1 MSDRI
6 PEDEGGLAENEPSAA
21 TPKPSPWRRALRWL
35 INDPAAF
42 EPAAGSRAPAEE
54 GSNGACANRVDPLRA
69 SFFVALHLVCLLV
82 VVVGVSKAA
91 LVLCAIL
98 YFLRMFF
105 ITGFYHRYFSH
116 RAFRAGRWMT
126 WTMAALGCTAGQRG
140 PLWWAGHHRIHHRF
154 SDTPDD
160 PHSPR
165 HRGRWFSH
173 CLWFLSPRSFA
184 VPTEHVRD
192 WMRFRE
198 LRILERIDSVPF
210 ILLGVACALLGAWLD
225 RAYPALETG
234 AGQMFVWFSISTVL
248 VYHATYT
255 INSLAHGFG
264 SRRYDTPDDSRNNAW
279 LALITLGEG
288 WHNNHHRYPISARQ
302 GFRRWEIDLTWLG
315 LRALAAVGLI
325 SDLRPVPDRLL
336 RNADASDHRPP
347 EPASPAG
354 SSSSIGD
361 VSGDT
366 SGDISAPGE
375 QSLEK
380 RRGSRRCECASR

>member
-1 MSDRI
+1 MMRDRAS
-6 PEDEGGLAENEPSAA
+6 EDSGGFDGRQTSAA
-21 TPKPSPWRRALRWL
+21 TDSSSPWRRALRWL

-42 EPAAGSRAPAEE
+42 EPEGGEVPTEEASREAG
-54 GSNGACANRVDPLRA
+54 ANKVDPLRA

-82 VVVGVSKAA
+82 VVVGVSTAA
-91 LVLCAIL
+91 LALCAIL
-98 YFLRMFF
+98 YVLRMFF

-116 RAFRAGRWMT
+116 RSFRAGRWMT

-165 HRGRWFSH
+165 HHGRWFSH
-173 CLWFLSPRSFA
+173 CLWFLSARSFA
-184 VPTEHVRD
+184 VPTERVRD

-198 LRILERIDSVPF
+198 LRILERIDSLPF
-210 ILLGVACALLGAWLD
+210 ILLGIGCALLGAWLD
-225 RAYPALETG
+225 RAYPALETD

-302 GFRRWEIDLTWLG
+302 GFRWWEIDLTWLG

-325 SDLRPVPDRLL
+325 SDLRSVPDRLL
-336 RNADASDHRPP
+336 RANDESDP
-347 EPASPAG
+347 SPRTSARSRG
-354 SSSSIGD
+354 KPCASSSGSGGDESAIG
-361 VSGDT
+361 
-366 SGDISAPGE
+366 E
-375 QSLEK
+375 RSLGR
-380 RRGSRRCECASR
+380 RRGSGRRECASR